1 MQSSSLELL
10 CARAKT
16 SACIEV
22 ERVFKV
28 VVDADAC
35 PRACLQVLQRHKKAW
50 KYRLLTV
57 ASVDHHIDNADHI
70 VVDRGSD
77 AADLAVMNHAVRGD
91 IVVTQDW
98 GLAALVLGKGA
109 SAISPSGRIYSEK
122 NIDFLLEERSLKAK
136 YRRAGGRTKG
146 PLARTAI
153 DDHRFEDSFLKLIE
167 QASSTAGSNKN
178 DMSES

>member
-1 MQSSSLELL
+1 M
-10 CARAKT
+10 
-16 SACIEV
+16 
-22 ERVFKV
+22 FKV

-35 PRACLQVLQRHKKAW
+35 PRACLQILQRQKKTW

-57 ASVDHHIDNADHI
+57 ASVDHHIENTDH
-70 VVDRGSD
+70 VVVGKGSD
-77 AADLAVMNHAVRGD
+77 AADLAVMNHAVKGD

-109 SAISPSGRIYSEK
+109 SAISPSGRIYSER

-146 PLARTAI
+146 PTARTAI
-153 DDHRFEDSFLKLIE
+153 DDHRFEESFLKLVE
-167 QASSTAGSNKN
+167 QARSISGSNNN
-178 DMSES
+178 DTSES

>member
-1 MQSSSLELL
+1 
-10 CARAKT
+10 
-16 SACIEV
+16 
-22 ERVFKV
+22 VFKV

-35 PRACLQVLQRHKKAW
+35 PRACLNVLQRLKKVW

-57 ASVDHHIDNADHI
+57 ASVDHKIDNADHI

-77 AADLAVMNHAVRGD
+77 VADLVVMNNAARGD

-109 SAISPSGRIYSEK
+109 SAISPSGRIYTED
-122 NIDFLLEERSLKAK
+122 NIDFLLEERSIKAK

-146 PLARTAI
+146 PSARTT
-153 DDHRFEDSFLKLIE
+153 DDDLKFEENFLKLIE
-167 QASSTAGSNKN
+167 RAGANAGSNN
-178 DMSES
+178 QSDMRQS